1 MNTPYSF
8 YYMELHAAEKMERAQ
23 EDAAEYRLVKEI
35 RASESG
41 GRETNP
47 VGLNWVYRFAFLFS
61 VVLVVGAL
69 TLSVSPAS

>member
-8 YYMELHAAEKMERAQ
+8 YYMELHARDKAERAQ
-23 EDAAEYRLVKEI
+23 KEAADYRLVKEI

-47 VGLNWVYRFAFLFS
+47 AGLNWVYRFAFLFS